1 MPDAKLQVSIPDF
14 AVKDMFEGKFKAAA
28 IEAMGKAATA
38 AVKGKFEIGT
48 DKKAKGW
55 CLNGS
60 LVSMKED
67 KGAMKAEVSV
77 AIGAMPGNS
86 IKSIA
91 KGSAAFPDTKA
102 SDMKAKDVGELA
114 AAAVEQAMKS
124 GLKYMLS
131 NKPE

>member
-1 MPDAKLQVSIPDF
+1 MADKVQVMVLDF
-14 AVKDMFEGKFKAAA
+14 AVKDIFDTKFKATAA
-28 IEAMGKAATA
+28 AAMADAAKE
-38 AVKGKFEIGT
+38 AVKGKFDVGT

-55 CLNGS
+55 ALNGS

-67 KGAMKAEVSV
+67 KGAMKAEVSI

-91 KGSAAFPDTKA
+91 KGNAAFPDTKA
-102 SDMKAKDVGELA
+102 SDLKAKDVVDLA
-114 AAAVEQAMKS
+114 KAAVESAMKS
-124 GLKYMLS
+124 GLKFMLA

>member
-1 MPDAKLQVSIPDF
+1 MPDAKVQVTIPDF
-14 AVKDMFEGKFKAAA
+14 AVKDIFDSKFKAAA
-28 IEAMGKAATA
+28 VEAMGKAAAA
-38 AVKGKFEIGT
+38 AVKGKFEVGT

-67 KGAMKAEVSV
+67 KGSMKADVSV
-77 AIGAMPGNS
+77 AIGAMPGNA

-91 KGSAAFPDTKA
+91 KGSLTFKDTAA
-102 SDMKAKDVGELA
+102 SDMKAKDVAELA
-114 AAAVEQAMKS
+114 AGAVGEAMKS

-131 NKPE
+131 NQPE